1 MTNASQTLSDFR
13 SRAARISVSDRP
25 ATTHDPVAA
34 LRVVTMLGLLAMALI
49 HLLDVPGTMGPDP
62 VQGTLYL
69 LLMAGSLVAAF
80 RLVHATSLWRFALPA
95 ALAASA
101 VAAHVLTRTLGLPFD
116 HTDVGHWNDPLGTAA
131 LFVEGVT
138 IAAASYGIV
147 LAASRSAERP
157 ESSDLPVTAGRTDQA
172 SDGSPR

>member
-13 SRAARISVSDRP
+13 SRAARISVADRP

-49 HLLDVPGTMGPDP
+49 HLLDLPGTMGPDP

-101 VAAHVLTRTLGLPFD
+101 VGAYVLTRTLGLPFD
-116 HTDVGHWNDPLGTAA
+116 HADVGNWNDPLGTAA

-147 LAASRSAERP
+147 LAARSTR
-157 ESSDLPVTAGRTDQA
+157 
-172 SDGSPR
+172 